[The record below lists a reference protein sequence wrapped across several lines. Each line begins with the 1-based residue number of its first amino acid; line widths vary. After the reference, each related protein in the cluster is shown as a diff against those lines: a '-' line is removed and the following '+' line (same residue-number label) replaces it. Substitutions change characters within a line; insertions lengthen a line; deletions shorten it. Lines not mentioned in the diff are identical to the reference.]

1 MRAVSTPFASLSN
14 TPLPVN
20 AGLMT
25 EVQTL
30 FAHNPGE
37 VSGAYVKLY
46 ELAGTVAPDGTAVPV
61 WAAWVGPGA
70 ADSGGASVVLPAFIS
85 YANLW
90 IAVATQYAAGLTA
103 PATAFNVTL
112 TRSVVGGPG
121 PGAG

>member
-1 MRAVSTPFASLSN
+1 MRAVSTPFASLSS
-14 TPLPVN
+14 TPQSVN

-37 VSGAYVKLY
+37 VTGAYVKLY
-46 ELAGTVAPDGTAVPV
+46 ELAGAVAPDGSAVPV
-61 WAAWVGPGA
+61 WAAWVPPGA
-70 ADSGGASVVLPAFIS
+70 ASSGGAAVVLPAFIS

-90 IAVATQYAAGLTA
+90 IAVATQYAAGLGA
-103 PATAFNVTL
+103 PASAFNVTV
-112 TRSVVGGPG
+112 TRSVAGGPG